1 MSALP
6 LLCGIALIFDPVVVG
21 VDAGLLPR
29 TSGK

>member
-6 LLCGIALIFDPVVVG
+6 LLCGIALLFDPVVG
-21 VDAGLLPR
+21 VDVGLLPR